1 MSPQID
7 FDLIHYLV
15 SIPVHKFDPVT
26 ILTASHTW
34 SWVLSARPA
43 AESKLM
49 TELTLAWS
57 WTIQNRKGLFSPLLT
72 SKHPFLQKTEMSA
85 FDRNLITAELH
96 TAKQLFQP
104 HLILMRLISS
114 RYQAFQSRDPAMAL
128 TMARLLDNTTRGEGL
143 MSTHPL
149 SREVRFLIV
158 HFGLRVLQG
167 GTLDVF
173 LEYQLRRGLY
183 RIAFGWFGG
192 LPSWSF
198 GSNRLQVLAELRL
211 MKEVL
216 ALLNQDQMAATES
229 LTSFPSDPLYVRLGG
244 HLSVAQVIQSI
255 AEQRQ
260 VLILLVEN
268 EVARYSVWSNP
279 LNTAGRGSDYV
290 GPATS
295 KMTEAGWV
303 SAVRIAWKAYPA
315 AVVQMVQRL
324 QVPVVATEAGRLVR
338 AEPWKVVDCSTA
350 LPLFTENSLQSALK
364 EHADMSYL
372 LYWAPVSPVEAVEL
386 FQPKYGNNSLLLQY
400 AMKTLKHHPVDL
412 TFFYVP
418 QIVQALR
425 SDPYGY
431 VEQFVFE
438 QSKISQLFCHQIIW
452 NMRANSYKD
461 DDATIEDSLKPTL
474 DRMVDSIVNH
484 LSGQAQEFYEREFS
498 FFNEVTDISGKL
510 KPYIKKSKAE
520 KKAKIDEEMAKIK
533 VDQGVYLPSNP
544 DGVVVDLARKS
555 GRPLQSHA
563 KAPFMATF
571 KVRRDVARPGAALD
585 ENGKIPTMPV
595 DVWQSAI
602 FKVGDDCRQDVLALQ
617 IIAMFKNIFTNA
629 GLDLYL
635 NPYRVTATGPG
646 TGVIDVVPNA
656 TSRDE
661 MGRAQVN
668 DLYAWFLSTF
678 GNPDSISFQKARVN
692 FIQSMAGY
700 SLATYIAQVRDR
712 HNGNIMIDG
721 EGHLVHIDFGF
732 LFDIGYVGSSRSLFI
747 SLGHA
752 CSECLTD
759 TLSV

>member
-1 MSPQID
+1 MH
-7 FDLIHYLV
+7 L
-15 SIPVHKFDPVT
+15 FDPQV
-26 ILTASHTW
+26 ILTASHAW

-43 AESKLM
+43 TESKLM
-49 TELTLAWS
+49 AELTIAWT
-57 WTIQNRKGLFSPLLT
+57 WTIQNRRGLFSPKLT
-72 SKHPFLQKTEMSA
+72 AKHPFLQKTEMSA
-85 FDRNLITAELH
+85 FDRNLITAELSS
-96 TAKQLFQP
+96 AKTLFEP
-104 HLILMRLISS
+104 HLILLRLISS
-114 RYQAFQSRDPAMAL
+114 RYQAFQSRDSAMAL
-128 TMARLLDNTTRGEGL
+128 TVARLLDQTTRAVDW
-143 MSTHPL
+143 MSAHPL
-149 SREVRFLIV
+149 SREVRFVLI

-167 GTLDVF
+167 SKLDVF
-173 LEYQLRRGLY
+173 LEYQLRQGIY
-183 RIAFGWFGG
+183 KVAFGWFAA
-192 LPSWSF
+192 LPTWSF

-216 ALLNQDQMAATES
+216 RLLEQDRMAAIES
-229 LTSFPSDPLYVRLGG
+229 LTSFPADPSYVRLSG
-244 HLSVAQVIQSI
+244 HLSVPQAVKSI

-268 EVARYSVWSNP
+268 EIIRYSVWSNP
-279 LNTAGRGSDYV
+279 LDSPERGRDFVGS
-290 GPATS
+290 ATS
-295 KMTEAGWV
+295 KMSESGWLA
-303 SAVRIAWKAYPA
+303 AVRIAWRVFPA
-315 AVVQMVQRL
+315 TVVQMASRV
-324 QVPVVATEAGRLVR
+324 QVPIVIQEAGRLVR
-338 AEPWKVVDCSTA
+338 AEPWKVAHCQDA
-350 LPLFTENSLQSALK
+350 LPLLTDNYLQ
-364 EHADMSYL
+364 HAIREKTNLDWL

-386 FQPKYGNNSLLLQY
+386 FQPKYGNNPLLFQY

-412 TFFYVP
+412 SFFYVP

-425 SDPYGY
+425 FDPYGY
-431 VEQFVFE
+431 VEQFIFE
-438 QSKISQLFCHQIIW
+438 QSKISQHFCHQIIW

-484 LSGQAQEFYEREFS
+484 LSGQAQEFYEREFA

-510 KPYIKKSKAE
+510 KPFIKKSKAE

-533 VDQGVYLPSNP
+533 VDAGVYLPSNP
-544 DGVVVDLARKS
+544 DGAVIDLARKS

-571 KVRRDVARPGAALD
+571 KVRRDVPQPGAALD
-585 ENGKIPTMPV
+585 ENGQVPMKPV

-617 IIAMFKNIFTNA
+617 IIAMFKNIFTCA

-678 GNPDSISFQKARVN
+678 GNPDSISFQKARIN

-732 LFDIGYVGSSRSLFI
+732 LFDIGYVVGLLCFFFS
-747 SLGHA
+747 G
-752 CSECLTD
+752 TD
-759 TLSV
+759 R